1 MKKLI
6 TPKEEQQVKEK
17 LKELLLRS
25 WKASRPF
32 FPRMRLVF
40 KVVPIEKYF
49 STAGAI
55 YWLTPY
61 WRGEDF
67 TRAILFHEG
76 FHWNIYPV
84 SVWRSLEET
93 FKVRE
98 LLAEEEGFQPKK
110 IQKGLYRTEEDWSG
124 FKYTIAEI
132 QFVQNILG
140 DYLINWHIH
149 DYYPTVWDALWSF
162 LYKEGKFYAKDKEL
176 KRDTTFQLYL
186 AVYSHLIPG
195 VQSYPLKTKEA
206 REKIEKI
213 ARIVRACKLEKISTI
228 YATRELVKLFHPH
241 IEADFK
247 KQGQGEGQGGTLK
260 CPACGH
266 DEFEITAYQ
275 DKNGNW
281 VEINE

>member
-6 TPKEEQQVKEK
+6 TPSEEKKVKEK

-32 FPRMRLVF
+32 FPKMRLIF
-40 KVVPIEKYF
+40 K
-49 STAGAI
+49 
-55 YWLTPY
+55 
-61 WRGEDF
+61 EDF

-149 DYYPTVWDALWSF
+149 DYYPTVWDALWNF
-162 LYKEGKFYAKDKEL
+162 LY

-195 VQSYPLKTKEA
+195 VPSYPLKTKEA
-206 REKIEKI
+206 QEKIEKI
-213 ARIVRACKLEKISTI
+213 AKIVRACKLEKISTI

-247 KQGQGEGQGGTLK
+247 QKGKGQGQGKGGTLK

-281 VEINE
+281 VEVNE